1 MFEIKTGYCLELLT
15 PETMKLLRSTES
27 KITKDKNG
35 EIVLHLETTEV
46 LLVYNNIVNKDIN
59 KFQKSCI
66 HLFLINLFVI

>member
-46 LLVYNNIVNKDIN
+46 LLVYSNLSIRTSTR
-59 KFQKSCI
+59 FKSLVYICS
-66 HLFLINLFVI
+66 